1 MYPSS
6 PLPQPYSRD
15 HRASPVAA
23 RISRSFFVPIAVFCP
38 NKIALHRWYAL
49 EKHKHKHRPLLF
61 ILSRFVPQVA
71 LLASPNPS
79 LLLFIACFQ
88 TTTYI
93 HCAQRVPPSSQI
105 GTLVLP
111 LPRDTRL
118 SPMRSYLS
126 RTPGGPNHRVQLRAL
141 CFALPNLA
149 SVQWAA
155 AIARLLST
163 TLTPWA

>member
-23 RISRSFFVPIAVFCP
+23 RISRSFFVPIVVFCP

-93 HCAQRVPPSSQI
+93 HCAQRVPPRRRLGLWSCRCRATHAFPQCGHICRGLLGARTTGSSSAPSASPCQ
-105 GTLVLP
+105 TL
-111 LPRDTRL
+111 RL
-118 SPMRSYLS
+118 SNGPPQLPGCFRRLS
-126 RTPGGPNHRVQLRAL
+126 
-141 CFALPNLA
+141 
-149 SVQWAA
+149 
-155 AIARLLST
+155 
-163 TLTPWA
+163 TPWA